1 MGFLIKHVGC
11 KVRDETEEQMP
22 SSPAAYSG
30 NRSFSHKL
38 NELSYTAAFCTYR
51 VAQGEVIDISHG
63 PKATGIT
70 GATEKPW
77 LSPFSSIFPFF
88 A

>member
-11 KVRDETEEQMP
+11 KVRDEMEEQMP

-38 NELSYTAAFCTYR
+38 NELSYTAAFC
-51 VAQGEVIDISHG
+51 IH
-63 PKATGIT
+63 PKTTGTT
-70 GATEKPW
+70 GATDKPW
-77 LSPFSSIFPFF
+77 LLPFSSVFPFF